1 MSDSHHTLGA
11 HEPAAMLAGMDD
23 PMLVPA
29 EAVGRSGVAWDDD
42 GATPAQRIAGDRR
55 FFGHPLGLA
64 TLFGTELWERFSYYG
79 MRAILLYYITD
90 TVANHGLGIA
100 PGIGTALVS
109 IYGAGVYLLSIVGG
123 WLSDRVLGAYLS
135 TFIGG
140 LIIAAGHVFL
150 ALPQV
155 ALSWIGICLIA
166 LGTGLLKPNVSSM
179 VGELYDRKDARRH
192 SAFSIFYMGINI
204 GSLLSPIIVGLVR
217 NRWGYHGGFLVAA
230 IGMGL
235 ALISFV
241 VGRKLLGG
249 AGNDVPNPIQPAE
262 RGQVLKLF
270 LGVIGFVALLYLAVL
285 AHDHGVLLT
294 AVIDSISYLSILVP
308 IAFFAVMLT
317 SKKVTKP
324 ERRRLRAYVPLFLAA
339 MAFFM
344 IFEQAATTL
353 SAYAANNTNLNFLW
367 FRNINPESFQT
378 INPLFIIVLT
388 PLFATLWLRL
398 GGRFALPYKFASG
411 LALAALSFLFLAAAA
426 WLAHGHQTAAW
437 VLGLVYII
445 QTLGELMI
453 SPVGLA
459 ATTLMA
465 PQAFRGQ
472 AMALWF
478 LAASAGQAITAQ
490 LVQFTDGMAPAPFFG
505 GIGLVALALAGVI
518 ALLGKR
524 VQRHIDEADQDELAD
539 LAH

>member
-1 MSDSHHTLGA
+1 
-11 HEPAAMLAGMDD
+11 MLAGVDD
-23 PMLVPA
+23 PALALA
-29 EAVGRSGVAWDDD
+29 EPISDSGADSL
-42 GATPAQRIAGDRR
+42 TPAQKVAGDKR
-55 FFGHPLGLA
+55 FFGHPFGLA

-100 PGIGTALVS
+100 ASVGTALVS

-123 WLSDRVLGAYLS
+123 WLSDRVMGAYLS
-135 TFIGG
+135 TFVGG
-140 LIIAAGHVFL
+140 VIIAAGHVFL
-150 ALPQV
+150 ALPQP

-166 LGTGLLKPNVSSM
+166 IGTGLLKPNVSSM
-179 VGELYDRKDARRH
+179 VGDLYERWDNRRQA
-192 SAFSIFYMGINI
+192 AFSIFYMGINV

-249 AGNDVPNPIQPAE
+249 AGNDVPNPITPSE
-262 RGQVLKLF
+262 RGQVLRLF
-270 LGVIGFVALLYLAVL
+270 ISVIAFVSVLYLLVL

-294 AVIDSISYLSILVP
+294 AVIDSISYLSLLVP

-324 ERRRLRAYVPLFLAA
+324 ERQRLRAYIPLFLAA

-353 SAYAANNTNLNFLW
+353 AAYAADHTNLNFLW
-367 FRNINPESFQT
+367 FRNFNPENFQT
-378 INPLFIIVLT
+378 INPLFIIILT
-388 PLFATLWLRL
+388 PLFAALWVKT
-398 GGRFALPYKFASG
+398 GDRFALPYKFAAG
-411 LALAALSFLFLAAAA
+411 LALAAVSFLVLALAA
-426 WLAHGHQTAAW
+426 WLAHGAKTGAW

-445 QTLGELMI
+445 QTVGELML

-465 PQAFRGQ
+465 PRAFRGQ

-490 LVQFTDGMAPAPFFG
+490 LVQFTEGMAPAPFFG
-505 GIGLVALALAGVI
+505 GVGVVALVLAGVI
-518 ALLGKR
+518 ALLAPR
-524 VQRHIDEADQDELAD
+524 VQRHLTAADQEELVE
-539 LAH
+539 LNH

>member
-1 MSDSHHTLGA
+1 
-11 HEPAAMLAGMDD
+11 MD
-23 PMLVPA
+23 VEQTA
-29 EAVGRSGVAWDDD
+29 ELLEGDL
-42 GATPAQRIAGDRR
+42 TPAQALANDKR

-135 TFIGG
+135 TFVGG
-140 LIIAAGHVFL
+140 VIIAAGHVFL
-150 ALPQV
+150 ALPQQV
-155 ALSWIGICLIA
+155 LSWMGICLIA

-179 VGELYDRKDARRH
+179 VGELYDRKDVRRQ

-204 GSLLSPIIVGLVR
+204 GSLLSPIIVGIVR
-217 NRWGYHGGFLVAA
+217 NRWGYHAGFLVAA

-241 VGRKLLGG
+241 VGRRLLGG
-249 AGNDVPNPIQPAE
+249 AGNDVPNPIRPEE
-262 RGQVLKLF
+262 RGQVLKILAGV
-270 LGVIGFVALLYLAVL
+270 LGFIALLYLFVL
-285 AHDHGVLLT
+285 AHDHGVLLQ
-294 AVIDSISYLSILVP
+294 AVIDSLSYLSLLVP

-317 SKKVTKP
+317 SKKVTKA
-324 ERRRLRAYVPLFLAA
+324 ERQRLRAYIPLFLAA

-353 SAYAANNTNLNFLW
+353 AAYAADNTNLNFLW
-367 FRNINPESFQT
+367 FHNFSPEIFQT
-378 INPLFIIVLT
+378 INPLFIIILT
-388 PLFATLWLRL
+388 PVFAALWLRT
-398 GGRFALPYKFASG
+398 GDRPALPYKFALG
-411 LALAALSFLFLAAAA
+411 LAMAALSFLVLALAAA
-426 WLAHGHQTAAW
+426 LAHGGQTGAW

-445 QTLGELMI
+445 QTLGELLL

-505 GIGLVALALAGVI
+505 GIGAVTLLLAGVI
-518 ALLGKR
+518 ALLGSR
-524 VQRHIDEADQDELAD
+524 VQRYIDEADQGD
-539 LAH
+539 LVAH

>member
-1 MSDSHHTLGA
+1 
-11 HEPAAMLAGMDD
+11 MLAGMDD
-23 PMLVPA
+23 PVLDPGA
-29 EAVGRSGVAWDDD
+29 ASAGFGQASWDDAA
-42 GATPAQRIAGDRR
+42 ATPAQRIAGDKR

-100 PGIGTALVS
+100 PTVGTALVS

-140 LIIAAGHVFL
+140 VIIAAGHVFL
-150 ALPQV
+150 ALPQA

-179 VGELYDRKDARRH
+179 VGELYDRKDIRRQ

-249 AGNDVPNPIQPAE
+249 AGNDIPNPIQPAE
-262 RGQVLKLF
+262 RGQVARIL
-270 LGVIGFVALLYLAVL
+270 LGVLAFVTILYLVVL

-294 AVIDSISYLSILVP
+294 AVIDSISYLSLLVP

-324 ERRRLRAYVPLFLAA
+324 ERQRLRAYIPLFLAA
-339 MAFFM
+339 MLFFM

-353 SAYAANNTNLNFLW
+353 AAYAADNTNLNFLW
-367 FRNINPESFQT
+367 FHNINPETFQT
-378 INPLFIIVLT
+378 INPLFIIILT
-388 PLFATLWLRL
+388 PVFAALWLRT
-398 GGRFALPYKFASG
+398 GDRPALPYKFALG
-411 LALAALSFLFLAAAA
+411 LALAAASFLFLAVAA
-426 WLAHGHQTAAW
+426 WLAHGNQTAAW
-437 VLGLVYII
+437 VLGLVFII
-445 QTLGELMI
+445 QTLGELLI

-459 ATTLMA
+459 ATTLLA

-490 LVQFTDGMAPAPFFG
+490 LVQFTEGMAPAPFFG
-505 GIGLVALALAGVI
+505 GIGVVALVLAGVV
-518 ALLGKR
+518 ALLAPQ
-524 VQRHIDEADQDELAD
+524 VQRRLSEADASD
-539 LAH
+539 LVSAGH